1 MSRSKSP
8 FKQNRHQELCS
19 EDKKPHWYRHLTQEG
34 VLASLQNDFKERE
47 MGKIELQGKKVLFI
61 GTDDQLSK
69 ALDFL

>member
-1 MSRSKSP
+1 
-8 FKQNRHQELCS
+8 
-19 EDKKPHWYRHLTQEG
+19 LTQEG